1 MVIDF
6 FNYAEKNNFE
16 EKIHHTYG
24 GLIAHDSGQTL
35 KNFGWLKRMLI
46 VVSGCVETYL
56 SGIVKG
62 RAEEDLLTGVIITD
76 PPLLGKSLS

>member
-1 MVIDF
+1 M
-6 FNYAEKNNFE
+6 
-16 EKIHHTYG
+16 
-24 GLIAHDSGQTL
+24 L

-62 RAEEDLLTGVIITD
+62 RAEDDLLTGVMITD
-76 PPLLGKSLS
+76 PPLLGKSPS